1 MAWSPISLI
10 VPQYTINGASASG
23 YVLKAYAS
31 GTSTNIPF
39 STSSSGATQATSIAL
54 NANGFPEVSG
64 NTVIPH
70 IDQTFKLSLYPTQA
84 AADANSGA
92 TWTIDGLQPIENVAF
107 GNSVNAQ
114 TATYTLL
121 TSDKGKLIYYSG
133 AGGVTVN
140 AMAAATAG
148 DGFSFL
154 IENDTSGTVTFDP
167 SGSEQ
172 VNGATTFVVNA
183 GTAAMVVCNGTSW
196 RALEWVSETGTQT
209 LTNKLLTFPAVQNAS
224 SDANTL
230 DDYEEGTWTP
240 SLTFGGGSTGIT
252 YTTQSGNYVKIG
264 KHVTAIYAITLS
276 NKGSS
281 TGTVLLNGLPFTVG
295 SITGG
300 GGALTF
306 WSTMNASF
314 VYIANRA
321 NSSGTVADI
330 VGATAAAANLSS
342 LTDTSFGNSSIIQG
356 VITYISA
363 S

>member
-39 STSSSGATQATSIAL
+39 ATDSSGATQATSIAL
-54 NANGFPEVSG
+54 NADGFPEVSG
-64 NTVIPH
+64 SIVIPH
-70 IDQTFKLSLYPTQA
+70 IDQTFKLMLYPTQA

-92 TWTIDGLQPIENVAF
+92 TFTIDGLQPIENVAF

-167 SGSEQ
+167 NGAEQ
-172 VNGATTFVVNA
+172 VNGAATFVIGA
-183 GTAAMVVCNGTSW
+183 GEGAIIVCNGTSW
-196 RALEWVSETGTQT
+196 RALELVSDTNLAISGTLSSTKACASGYTRVGPNFCAKTG
-209 LTNKLLTFPAVQNAS
+209 
-224 SDANTL
+224 
-230 DDYEEGTWTP
+230 TP
-240 SLTFGGGSTGIT
+240 SLTSLTNNVCT
-252 YTTQSGNYVKIG
+252 AVSLPASDAKSLLLEVYVQA
-264 KHVTAIYAITLS
+264 VSANAIATRFS
-276 NKGSS
+276 Q
-281 TGTVLLNGLPFTVG
+281 LNGYGDSGCATLLLRQEVSARENPAEAAVTMAAVRSQMILSTTTPYVRFNQDA
-295 SITGG
+295 GG
-300 GGALTF
+300 NSA
-306 WSTMNASF
+306 AS
-314 VYIANRA
+314 Y
-321 NSSGTVADI
+321 DI
-330 VGATAAAANLSS
+330 VGYF
-342 LTDTSFGNSSIIQG
+342 D
-356 VITYISA
+356 
-363 S
+363 